1 MTTAD
6 AADAADDYLRFTS
19 VLGSVSIAV
28 TTHIDTVCVLK
39 AHTDFKE
46 GHKDSFSSFF

>member
-46 GHKDSFSSFF
+46 GHKVE